1 MSKGRPLSM
10 PNVNYE
16 ELMSAEIDGELSE
29 EERTLLDKHLISNP
43 DAQSVRT
50 QMTKLSEGLDQVKEI
65 EPPADLGRSIM
76 AALPPVPQAS
86 AIAVRPRFRAARLS
100 ILKYGYVFAA
110 GIILGLILHQAVT
123 KRTTT
128 VDLND
133 LYGSMAPRVVGGAWQ
148 PADGMSFTSD
158 SLTGSVQLAQLGST
172 VVLEFDF
179 DSIGT
184 VEISVRYDPQLVQFA
199 GYNQRTAGNL
209 SLTGRNGSLSLRCED
224 NQQHFLLVLS
234 SPQKIPTTFNVE
246 FLVGGKIVD
255 ARALRTR

>member
-1 MSKGRPLSM
+1 M
-10 PNVNYE
+10 PSENYE

-29 EERTLLDKHLISNP
+29 EEKALLDKHLISNP
-43 DAQSVRT
+43 DAHRVRT
-50 QMTKLSEGLDQVKEI
+50 QMTKLSETLDKVQQV
-65 EPPADLGRSIM
+65 EPPSNLGRDIM
-76 AALPPVPQAS
+76 AALPPVQQPAAS
-86 AIAVRPRFRAARLS
+86 TVRPRFRTVRLS

-110 GIILGLILHQAVT
+110 GIILGLVLHQVVI
-123 KRTTT
+123 KPTTN
-128 VDLND
+128 VDLSD

-184 VEISVRYDPQLVQFA
+184 VEISVRYDPQLIQFA
-199 GYNQRTAGNL
+199 GYNQKAAGNL
-209 SLTGRNGSLSLRCED
+209 SISGRNGSLSLRCED
-224 NQQHFLLVLS
+224 NRQHFLLVLTD
-234 SPQKIPTTFNVE
+234 PQKIPTTFNVE
-246 FLVGGKIVD
+246 FVVGGKIVD

>member
-1 MSKGRPLSM
+1 MSNK
-10 PNVNYE
+10 NVE
-16 ELMSAEIDGELSE
+16 ELISAEIDGELSE
-29 EERTLLDKHLISNP
+29 EEKTILGKHLISNP
-43 DAQSVRT
+43 GAQSVRT
-50 QMTKLSEGLDQVKEI
+50 QMAKLTEALDKVREI
-65 EPPADLGRSIM
+65 EPPADLSGNIM
-76 AALPPVPQAS
+76 AALPPVQQPGTS
-86 AIAVRPRFRAARLS
+86 AARSRFRFARLS
-100 ILKYGYVFAA
+100 ILKYGYAFAA
-110 GIILGLILHQAVT
+110 GIILGLILYQAVA
-123 KRTTT
+123 KRTAT
-128 VDLND
+128 VALND

-199 GYNQRTAGNL
+199 GYNQRTSGNL
-209 SLTGRNGSLSLRCED
+209 SITGGNGSLSLRCED
-224 NQQHFLLVLS
+224 NQQHFLLVLT

>member
-1 MSKGRPLSM
+1 
-10 PNVNYE
+10 
-16 ELMSAEIDGELSE
+16 MSAEIDGELSE
-29 EERTLLDKHLISNP
+29 EEKALLDKHLVSNP
-43 DAQSVRT
+43 DAQNVRK
-50 QMTKLSEGLDQVKEI
+50 QMAKLSETLGQMKEV
-65 EPPADLGRSIM
+65 EPPPDLSTDIM
-76 AALPPVPQAS
+76 AALPQVQKPGASPVRS
-86 AIAVRPRFRAARLS
+86 RLRVARLS
-100 ILKYGYVFAA
+100 ILKYGYAFAA

-123 KRTTT
+123 KPATT

-133 LYGSMAPRVVGGAWQ
+133 LYGSMTPRVVGGAWQ

-184 VEISVRYDPQLVQFA
+184 VGISVRYDPQLVQFA
-199 GYNQRTAGNL
+199 GYNQRTSGNL
-209 SLTGRNGSLSLRCED
+209 SISGGNGSLSLSCED
-224 NQQHFLLVLS
+224 NRQHFLLVLT

-246 FLVGGKIVD
+246 FLVGGRIVD

>member
-1 MSKGRPLSM
+1 M
-10 PNVNYE
+10 PNEYYE
-16 ELMSAEIDGELSE
+16 ELMSAEIDGELSKE
-29 EERTLLDKHLISNP
+29 EKTLLDKHLISNP
-43 DAQSVRT
+43 DAQIVRT
-50 QMTKLSEGLDQVKEI
+50 QMNKLSEALDQVKEV
-65 EPPADLGRSIM
+65 EPPANLGKDIM
-76 AALPPVPQAS
+76 AVLPPVQQPGAS
-86 AIAVRPRFRAARLS
+86 AVRPRFRATRLS
-100 ILKYGYVFAA
+100 ILKYGYAFAA
-110 GIILGLILHQAVT
+110 GIILGLILHQVVT
-123 KRTTT
+123 KRATT

-133 LYGSMAPRVVGGAWQ
+133 LYGSMAPRVIGGGWQ

-199 GYNQRTAGNL
+199 GYNQKTSGNL
-209 SLTGRNGSLSLRCED
+209 SITGGNGSLSLRCED
-224 NQQHFLLVLS
+224 NKQHFLLVLT